1 MSKKAETLH
10 SVGAELGISTSAA
23 STTLGEFRGKSRVL
37 VVFEEL
43 SSGKAEIQEYLLADR
58 FSALRDYS
66 VILIRVAAHGVFESL
81 YPREDL
87 DPDAIR
93 AELGGPSADKFEA
106 VLLGL
111 DGVVQLRSSQP
122 VAVSYLLQ
130 LIAKMP
136 GPTP

>member
-1 MSKKAETLH
+1 MLQDTLH
-10 SVGAELGISTSAA
+10 VNIC
-23 STTLGEFRGKSRVL
+23 KSIFVTRVT
-37 VVFEEL
+37 
-43 SSGKAEIQEYLLADR
+43 R
-58 FSALRDYS
+58 
-66 VILIRVAAHGVFESL
+66 
-81 YPREDL
+81 
-87 DPDAIR
+87 PDAIR